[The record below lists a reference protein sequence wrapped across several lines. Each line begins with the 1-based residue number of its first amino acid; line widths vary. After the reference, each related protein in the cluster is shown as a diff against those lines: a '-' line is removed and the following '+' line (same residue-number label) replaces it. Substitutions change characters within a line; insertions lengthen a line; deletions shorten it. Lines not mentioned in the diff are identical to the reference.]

1 MKKKTIAI
9 LMAAM
14 LVCGGVAGAT
24 VAWLTDS
31 TVTIRNTFTAGDVEI
46 ELTEKNP
53 SGEGNVRYAKMIP
66 GSEIIKDPQVTVK
79 AGSEPC
85 YLFVKI
91 EPSDNYST
99 FFGAFTAENV
109 RIGEDEWQALS
120 VNGVTNVYYRIVNPN
135 NGQPLSANE
144 DFYVLK
150 DNKVQ
155 VLDTVTK
162 ANMES
167 IKAPNSQPTLTFTAY
182 AVQLENIFS
191 PADAWAQISTTESPT
206 QPST

>member
-24 VAWLTDS
+24 MAWLTDS

-53 SGEGNVRYAKMIP
+53 SGDGNLRYAKKIP
-66 GSEIIKDPQVTVK
+66 GSEIIKDPQVSVYG
-79 AGSEPC
+79 GSEPC

-91 EPSDNYST
+91 EPSVNYST
-99 FFGAFTAENV
+99 FFGEFTEENV
-109 RIGEDEWQALS
+109 RIGKDEWQALS
-120 VNGVTNVYYRIVNPN
+120 VDGVTNVYYRIVNPN
-135 NGQPLSANE
+135 NGQPLNE
-144 DFYVLK
+144 NRDFYVLK

-155 VLDTVTK
+155 VSKDVTK
-162 ANMES
+162 QDMET
-167 IKAPNSQPTLTFTAY
+167 IKTSGSYPTLIFTAY
-182 AVQLENIFS
+182 AVQLENISS
-191 PADAWAQISTTESPT
+191 PAVAWAQISPTESPT